1 MLRKLWCWIVGTGC
15 AWRTER
21 THSYV
26 TEARGIFIGVQPP
39 QVTVIVNQ
47 DRCGKCG
54 KLRTHEVHLP
64 HG

>member
-1 MLRKLWCWIVGTGC
+1 MLRKLWCLFVGTSC

-26 TEARGIFIGVQPP
+26 TNRSGIYMGVQPP

-47 DRCGKCG
+47 DKCEKCG